1 MAFQVD
7 STLHRRRYDALRNA
21 VDARLHSLARESG
34 SGEVA
39 NACRFALSMKGKRVR
54 PVLLLLSCQ
63 AVGGR
68 ISRAMDA
75 AAAVE
80 TMHNFTLV
88 HDDIMD
94 NADSRRGRPTVHKEW
109 DHNTALLAGDILL
122 GTAYRSLLKTKTRSG
137 AILAQLFTHGLLEV
151 CEGQAMDIEFERQS
165 NVRLR
170 KYFDMIEKKTAR
182 LLSLSAE
189 LGGLIGNGTP
199 RQVRALKLFGHYLG
213 RAFQVQDDLLD
224 VVADQKAFGKTI
236 GGDIRE
242 GKKTFLL
249 IHAYNHARGKERDLL
264 DAVMKQQHD
273 KRSGTLVRRVTEFY
287 LATGAIASAR
297 THVSRDTRKAIASLK
312 HLPASGARSTLEW
325 FANTLLGRN
334 A

>member
-1 MAFQVD
+1 MSNHVYVQRYNAIRKSVD
-7 STLHRRRYDALRNA
+7 RKLL
-21 VDARLHSLARESG
+21 SLARDSG
-34 SGEVA
+34 SGETA
-39 NACRFALSMKGKRVR
+39 EAFRFALSLKGKRVR
-54 PVLLLLSCQ
+54 PVLLLLSCA

-68 ISRAMDA
+68 MMQAMEA

-94 NADSRRGRPTVHKEW
+94 NAEARRGRPTVHKKW
-109 DHNTALLAGDILL
+109 DHRTALLAGDILL
-122 GTAYRSLLKTKTRSG
+122 GTAYKSLLKTKTRNS
-137 AILAQLFTHGLLEV
+137 ALLTKPFTEALLEV

-165 NVRLR
+165 HVRLPR
-170 KYFDMIEKKTAR
+170 YFNMIEKKTAR
-182 LLSLSAE
+182 LISLSTE
-189 LGGLIGNGTP
+189 LGALIGNGT
-199 RQVRALKLFGHYLG
+199 RRHVRALKLFGHYLG

-249 IHAYNHARGKERDLL
+249 IHAYNHSKGKDRALLAAIMERR
-264 DAVMKQQHD
+264 HNT
-273 KRSGTLVRRVTEFY
+273 RSNLLVRRVAAIY
-287 LATGAIASAR
+287 ASTGAIASAR
-297 THVSRDTRKAIASLK
+297 AHVRRDTRKAITSLG
-312 HLPASGARSTLEW
+312 HVPASTARNMLEW